1 MLDAFREEVHAWL
14 KANAPPRMA
23 TPPANTEE
31 VCWGGKKIKYPED
44 VIRWRDVCAERG
56 FTTRRWQEPLG
67 GGGLSREEATVLQ
80 EGMTK
85 LHLRPP
91 LVGFGLTMIGPL
103 ILQEG
108 SDDLKKKYIP
118 PITRGEVRWCQ

>member
-1 MLDAFREEVHAWL
+1 MLEAFRDEIHAWL

-23 TPPANTEE
+23 TPLANLDE

-44 VIRWRDVCAERG
+44 VLRWRDVMAERG
-56 FTTRRWQEPLG
+56 FTAPRWPKAYG
-67 GGGLSREEATVLQ
+67 GAGLSKEEAGVLA
-80 EGMTK
+80 EETSK

-91 LVGFGLTMIGPL
+91 LVGFGLTMLGPL

-108 SDDLKKKYIP
+108 ADELKKRFLP
-118 PITRGEVRWCQ
+118 PIVHGEVRWCQ